1 MTKGAWIPACAGMT
15 ELFERWTELKPKRV
29 AQDPETR
36 REARENSDSVRLDLC
51 QELNSLEG
59 FIESMGM
66 SLQDH
71 R

>member
-1 MTKGAWIPACAGMT
+1 VS
-15 ELFERWTELKPKRV
+15 LTELKPKRV

-36 REARENSDSVRLDLC
+36 REAREESDGVRRELC
-51 QELNSLEG
+51 QELNGLLG

-71 R
+71 YAHVRYLCSQQSV